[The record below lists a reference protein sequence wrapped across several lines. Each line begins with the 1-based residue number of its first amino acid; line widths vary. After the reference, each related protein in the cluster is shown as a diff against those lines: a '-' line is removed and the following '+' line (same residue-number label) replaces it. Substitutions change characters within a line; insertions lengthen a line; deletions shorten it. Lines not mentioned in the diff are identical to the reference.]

1 MTSKIGMG
9 LLVWNGEKTIRTTI
23 NSLLKQ
29 SIQNFDLIIF
39 DNRSTDKTLKIA
51 NEIKKKIRLK

>member
-1 MTSKIGMG
+1 MISRIGMG

-29 SIQNFDLIIF
+29 SVQNFDLIIF

-51 NEIKKKIRLK
+51 NEIKKKK

>member
-39 DNRSTDKTLKIA
+39 DNRSTDKT
-51 NEIKKKIRLK
+51 